1 MRKRTALPI
10 AAALLAVL
18 LLLCAAAAAEGFGA
32 ATATADPKNPTI
44 FVSVA
49 SYRDSECAATI
60 RDLFAQADKPER
72 VYVGVCEQNDA
83 GSPAEAC
90 VPLALPKN
98 VRRVAIPHSEALG
111 PTYARYL
118 CSTLYRGE
126 TWYCQ
131 IDSHTR
137 FVKGWDTKAVA
148 SALACP
154 SPKPILTHYP
164 RRVEEMGAKD
174 GGGVPVLCKSK
185 FDHNGVLT
193 FESLIMAP
201 PADGRPRPVPFVSG
215 GFVFM
220 PGAAVREVPFDPDL
234 PHLFQ
239 GEEIL
244 HSARL
249 WTSGYDF
256 FTPRDNIVY
265 HYYERRGKPKFWDD
279 IKGYAEVQGET
290 LRTVR
295 RLLGL
300 EAPPLPGYRY
310 GMGSARS
317 LQQYWAF
324 AGVDVARKTSGSEA
338 KFCAA
343 TPHA

>member
-1 MRKRTALPI
+1 MREPALVVPI
-10 AAALLAVL
+10 VAALLVVL
-18 LLLCAAAAAEGFGA
+18 LVLAWTAGREGFGGKPA
-32 ATATADPKNPTI
+32 ADPTI

-72 VYVGVCEQNDA
+72 VFVGICEQNDA
-83 GSPAEAC
+83 ASPAEAC
-90 VPLALPKN
+90 VPVALPRN
-98 VRRVAIPHSEALG
+98 VRRVTIPHSEALG

-118 CSTLYRGE
+118 CSTLYRDE
-126 TWYCQ
+126 AWYCQ

-137 FVKGWDTKAVA
+137 FVKGWDSKAVA
-148 SALACP
+148 AAAACP

-164 RRVEEMGAKD
+164 RRVEEMAGRD
-174 GGGVPVLCKSK
+174 PGVPVLCKSA
-185 FDHNGVLT
+185 FDKNGVLT
-193 FESLIMAP
+193 FESIIMP
-201 PADGRPRPVPFVSG
+201 PAPDGRPRPVPFVSG

-249 WTSGYDF
+249 WTAGYDF
-256 FTPRDNIVY
+256 FTPRENIVY

-279 IKGYAEVQGET
+279 IKGYEAVQAET
-290 LRTVR
+290 LRKVR

-300 EAPPLPGYRY
+300 EAPPLAGYRC

-317 LQQYWAF
+317 LQEYWAF
-324 AGVDVARKTSGSEA
+324 AGVDVASKASTSQA
-338 KFCAA
+338 KFCPAR
-343 TPHA
+343 